1 MPAMK
6 SSVKK
11 ELTKNRSTK
20 ATADGWTA
28 VESAS
33 MVRPSRERLSLLARE
48 LVDALARSRA
58 VVLLKDREVVRQA
71 VAQAL
76 AEELRREEDC
86 QENARRR
93 ITTMRGAPKPRTREY
108 EELFRQLMEEEYLR
122 EGLDS

>member
-1 MPAMK
+1 MK
-6 SSVKK
+6 AAAKK
-11 ELTKNRSTK
+11 EPTKNRSSK
-20 ATADGWTA
+20 PAAA
-28 VESAS
+28 APQSEESA
-33 MVRPSRERLSLLARE
+33 VAARPSRERLSHLARE

-93 ITTMRGAPKPRTREY
+93 ITAMRGAPRPKTREY

>member
-1 MPAMK
+1 MK
-6 SSVKK
+6 AAAKK
-11 ELTKNRSTK
+11 EPTKNRSTK
-20 ATADGWTA
+20 ATAEPLVA
-28 VESAS
+28 VESTA
-33 MVRPSRERLSLLARE
+33 MVRPSRERLSHLARE

-58 VVLLKDREVVRQA
+58 VVLLRDREVVRQA

-93 ITTMRGAPKPRTREY
+93 IAAMRGAPRPKTREY

>member
-1 MPAMK
+1 MK
-6 SSVKK
+6 AAAKK
-11 ELTKNRSTK
+11 ELTKSRSTK
-20 ATADGWTA
+20 ATAEAPEA
-28 VESAS
+28 VESTA
-33 MVRPSRERLSLLARE
+33 MVRPSRERLSHLARE

-93 ITTMRGAPKPRTREY
+93 ISTMRGAPRPKTREY

>member
-1 MPAMK
+1 MK
-6 SSVKK
+6 AAAKK
-11 ELTKNRSTK
+11 EATKSRSTK
-20 ATADGWTA
+20 ATAEALVA
-28 VESAS
+28 VESSA
-33 MVRPSRERLSLLARE
+33 MVRPSRERLSYLARE

-93 ITTMRGAPKPRTREY
+93 ITTMRGAPRPKTREY

>member
-1 MPAMK
+1 VKAAA
-6 SSVKK
+6 KK
-11 ELTKNRSTK
+11 EPTKNRSTK
-20 ATADGWTA
+20 PAVTAAPQTVESTA
-28 VESAS
+28 V
-33 MVRPSRERLSLLARE
+33 VRPSRERLSLLARE

-93 ITTMRGAPKPRTREY
+93 ISTMRGAPRPKTREW

>member
-1 MPAMK
+1 MK
-6 SSVKK
+6 AAAKK
-11 ELTKNRSTK
+11 EPTKSRSTK
-20 ATADGWTA
+20 TATAVAPQA
-28 VESAS
+28 VESVE
-33 MVRPSRERLSLLARE
+33 MVRPSRERLSHLARE

-58 VVLLKDREVVRQA
+58 VLLLKDREVIRQA

-93 ITTMRGAPKPRTREY
+93 IATMRGAPKPKTREY

>member
-1 MPAMK
+1 MK
-6 SSVKK
+6 AA
-11 ELTKNRSTK
+11 TKSRSTK
-20 ATADGWTA
+20 PAAVAVAA
-28 VESAS
+28 VESTP
-33 MVRPSRERLSLLARE
+33 MVRPSRERLTLLARE

-76 AEELRREEDC
+76 AEEIRREEDC

-93 ITTMRGAPKPRTREY
+93 IAAMRGAPKPKTREY

>member
-1 MPAMK
+1 MK
-6 SSVKK
+6 AAAKK
-11 ELTKNRSTK
+11 EPTKNRSTK
-20 ATADGWTA
+20 AATIAPQA
-28 VESAS
+28 VESAA

-48 LVDALARSRA
+48 LVDALARSKA

-93 ITTMRGAPKPRTREY
+93 IAAMRGAPRPKTREY

>member
-1 MPAMK
+1 M
-6 SSVKK
+6 KK
-11 ELTKNRSTK
+11 EATKNRSTK
-20 ATADGWTA
+20 AVAA
-28 VESAS
+28 VPLPAGESA
-33 MVRPSRERLSLLARE
+33 VTIRPSRERLTLLARE

-76 AEELRREEDC
+76 AEELRREEEC
-86 QENARRR
+86 QENAKRR
-93 ITTMRGAPKPRTREY
+93 IASMRGAPRPRTREY

>member
-1 MPAMK
+1 VKAAA
-6 SSVKK
+6 KK
-11 ELTKNRSTK
+11 EPTKNRSTK
-20 ATADGWTA
+20 PAAA
-28 VESAS
+28 AAPQSEESA
-33 MVRPSRERLSLLARE
+33 VAARPSRERLSHLARE

-93 ITTMRGAPKPRTREY
+93 ITAMRGAPRPKTREY

>member
-1 MPAMK
+1 LKAAA
-6 SSVKK
+6 KK
-11 ELTKNRSTK
+11 EPTKNRSTK
-20 ATADGWTA
+20 ATTTEPQA

-33 MVRPSRERLSLLARE
+33 MVRPSRERLSHLARE
-48 LVDALARSRA
+48 LVDALARSKA

-93 ITTMRGAPKPRTREY
+93 IAAMRGGPRPKTREY

>member
-1 MPAMK
+1 MK
-6 SSVKK
+6 AAAKK
-11 ELTKNRSTK
+11 EATKSRSTK
-20 ATADGWTA
+20 TAAPGPLVA
-28 VESAS
+28 VESTV
-33 MVRPSRERLSLLARE
+33 MVRPSRERLSHLARE

-93 ITTMRGAPKPRTREY
+93 IASMRGAPRPKTREY

>member
-1 MPAMK
+1 MK
-6 SSVKK
+6 SAAKK

-20 ATADGWTA
+20 GSADAPQA
-28 VESAS
+28 VESAA
-33 MVRPSRERLSLLARE
+33 MVRPSRERLSQLARE

-58 VVLLKDREVVRQA
+58 VVLLRDREVVRQA

-93 ITTMRGAPKPRTREY
+93 IGTMRGAPRPKSREW

>member
-1 MPAMK
+1 MK
-6 SSVKK
+6 AAAKK
-11 ELTKNRSTK
+11 EPTKSRSTK
-20 ATADGWTA
+20 AAVTAPVA
-28 VESAS
+28 VESTG
-33 MVRPSRERLSLLARE
+33 MVRPSRERLSHLARE

-93 ITTMRGAPKPRTREY
+93 ISAMRGAPRPKTREY

>member
-1 MPAMK
+1 MAAA
-6 SSVKK
+6 KK
-11 ELTKNRSTK
+11 TLTKNRSTREPV
-20 ATADGWTA
+20 ATPVVA
-28 VESAS
+28 VESMIVA
-33 MVRPSRERLSLLARE
+33 RPSRERLSLLARE

-58 VVLLKDREVVRQA
+58 VVLLKEREVVRQA

-93 ITTMRGAPKPRTREY
+93 IEAMRDAPKAKTREW

>member
-1 MPAMK
+1 M
-6 SSVKK
+6 KK
-11 ELTKNRSTK
+11 EATKNRSTK
-20 ATADGWTA
+20 AVAAPLPVG
-28 VESAS
+28 EST
-33 MVRPSRERLSLLARE
+33 VTIRPSRERLSLLARE

-86 QENARRR
+86 QENAKRR
-93 ITTMRGAPKPRTREY
+93 IASMRGAPRPRTREY